1 MTKPIIAAVEAHGP
15 ALTLLG
21 NPPRLYPKGDAPG
34 VDEAGYALPYATW
47 QTVSGVPLHNM
58 DTVPTNDDW
67 IVQIDVW
74 GDTFDS
80 TDQTAIALR
89 DAIEQYPGGYI
100 NSWRGEQI
108 DKDTRLY
115 GYSFDA
121 AFAVER

>member
-1 MTKPIIAAVEAHGP
+1 MTKPIIAAVEAHAP
-15 ALTLLG
+15 ALALLG
-21 NPPRLYPKGDAPG
+21 NPPRLYPAGDAPG
-34 VDEAGYALPYATW
+34 VDDTDYALPYVTW
-47 QTVSGVPLHNM
+47 QTVSGVPVYNM
-58 DTVPTNDDW
+58 DTTPRVDEW
-67 IVQIDVW
+67 IVQVNVW

-80 TDQTAIALR
+80 TDKAAIAMR
-89 DAIEQYPGGYI
+89 DAVEQYHGGYI